1 MPAPTMIAQVALG
14 FALYWI
20 SVGWKLREEQ
30 EDPAMPGRNATGTPS
45 FLAGQA
51 MALIATTALAG
62 LLGLALGDWVRKERV
77 VFAVYL
83 LISIFLMLQAW
94 WIHRDQPVH
103 ESHEPVRRLGFEE
116 GRNLVLRHCLPLFLL
131 FALFV
136 SADSQLA
143 VRRQLLGLFLG
154 WATTNSL
161 WGARLGANGARLRL
175 GLSVLSLATGALFL
189 LKAWH
194 KLY

>member
-1 MPAPTMIAQVALG
+1 MIVQVALG
-14 FALYWI
+14 FSLYWI

-30 EDPAMPGRNATGTPS
+30 EDPAMPGRNAAGTPS

-51 MALIATTALAG
+51 MALVATTAVAG
-62 LLGLALGDWVRKERV
+62 LLGLALGDWIKRERV

-116 GRNLVLRHCLPLFLL
+116 GRNLVLRHSLPLFLL

-136 SADSQLA
+136 SADSQVA

-161 WGARLGANGARLRL
+161 WGAKFGANGARLRL
-175 GLSVLSLATGALFL
+175 GLSLLSMATGALFL

-194 KLY
+194 KLF